1 MKYLFVTE
9 SFYHNPSPNGNCVM
23 KIAQCLIE
31 RGHEVSVLALENQ
44 LVNET
49 ESVGSIKVYR
59 AKTYAEWKLMYTKS
73 VPKLLAR
80 ILQRLVRFG
89 KRLLNPLHPFL
100 SPGVLMSLYFKAKRI
115 IHSEQID
122 VVIGVHRDFET
133 ALCGAL
139 LKKQFPQI
147 KNVLYTLDSL
157 SGGYVA
163 IIQFRLKSIKRN
175 AKNGNCILRSNTII
189 CAQ

>member
-1 MKYLFVTE
+1 MKLLFITE
-9 SFYHNPSPNGNCVM
+9 SFYYNPSPNGNCVM
-23 KIAQCLIE
+23 KIAQCLID

-80 ILQRLVRFG
+80 ILQRLVRSG
-89 KRLLNPLHPFL
+89 KRLLNPLHPFH
-100 SPGVLMSLYFKAKRI
+100 SPGVLMSLYSKAKRI
-115 IHSEQID
+115 IQSEQTD
-122 VVIGVHRDFET
+122 VVIGMHRDFET

-139 LKKQFPQI
+139 LKKKVSTDKKCSI
-147 KNVLYTLDSL
+147 YTRFLI
-157 SGGYVA
+157 GG
-163 IIQFRLKSIKRN
+163 
-175 AKNGNCILRSNTII
+175 GM
-189 CAQ
+189 

>member
-1 MKYLFVTE
+1 MRYLFITE
-9 SFYHNPSPNGNCVM
+9 SFYYNPSPNGNCVM
-23 KIAQCLIE
+23 KIVQCLIE

-80 ILQRLVRFG
+80 IFQRLVRSG
-89 KRLLNPLHPFL
+89 KRLLNPLHPFR

-115 IHSEQID
+115 IQSEQTD

-157 SGGYVA
+157 SGG
-163 IIQFRLKSIKRN
+163 
-175 AKNGNCILRSNTII
+175 GM
-189 CAQ
+189 